1 MNLNIGKI
9 NEKSPYVVKRIGDC
23 YVSFETDF
31 GVMYYAG
38 FDSDDVSL
46 PDEQVWQFA
55 IVNINNKKS
64 PRDSKVR
71 ETIIAIVEDF
81 FMQNNEVMLYICE
94 TGDGKQAMRNRLF
107 GYWINHYKTNWNI
120 SFWSS
125 SVKDENGVRNYAT
138 IIIRNDNP
146 RIQEIARK
154 FADTIQLFN
163 DKPKE

>member
-1 MNLNIGKI
+1 MNLNVDKI
-9 NEKSPYVVKRIGDC
+9 NEKSPYVVKGIGDC
-23 YVSFETDF
+23 YVSFETDY
-31 GVMYYAG
+31 GVRYYAG
-38 FDSDDVSL
+38 FDPDDVSL
-46 PDEQVWQFA
+46 PDEQVYQFA

-71 ETIIAIVEDF
+71 QTIIAIVEDF

-94 TGDGKQAMRNRLF
+94 TGDGKQSMRNRLF
-107 GYWINHYKTNWNI
+107 GYWINYYKANWNI

-125 SVKDENGVRNYAT
+125 SVKDENGVLNFAT

-146 RIQEIARK
+146 RIEEIAKK

>member
-1 MNLNIGKI
+1 MNLNVDKI
-9 NEKSPYVVKRIGDC
+9 NEKSPYLVKGIGDS
-23 YVSFETDF
+23 YVSFETDY
-31 GVMYYAG
+31 GVRYYAG
-38 FDSDDVSL
+38 FDPDDVSL
-46 PDEQVWQFA
+46 PDEQVYQFA

-71 ETIIAIVEDF
+71 QTIIGIVEDF
-81 FMQNNEVMLYICE
+81 FIQNNEVMLYICE
-94 TGDGKQAMRNRLF
+94 TGDGKQSMRNRLF
-107 GYWINHYKTNWNI
+107 GYWINHYKANWNI

-125 SVKDENGVRNYAT
+125 SVKDENGVLNFAT

-146 RIQEIARK
+146 RIEEIARK